1 MGLRQAA
8 DEREEFQV
16 GLVMEK
22 YHRFFQDAPAIYMVF
37 QYLWHTESSLEGLL
51 LDGYGGINYSDSGL
65 QGRKISLTSGVDV
78 TDDPS
83 ATSGSGQAFVPG
95 ISEGA
100 NYVVLAAL
108 QPSNAYIFEYTS
120 RRYSTCRAVCWCSRR
135 CSGSRRAT

>member
-22 YHRFFQDAPAIYMVF
+22 YQRFFQDAPAIYMVF

-100 NYVVLAAL
+100 NYVVRAAL

-120 RRYSTCRAVCWCSRR
+120 QRYSTCRAVCWCSRR